1 MASPFWSLPNLLT
14 YGRIIAIPA
23 LVACFFVKGD
33 WGRWAAMWIFIAAGV
48 SDFLDGYLAR
58 AWQQQSAIGRML
70 DPIADKLIV
79 SAALL
84 MLAADQTIA
93 GWSLW
98 AGVIILCRE
107 ILVSGLREF
116 LGSLA
121 VGVPVTRLAKWK
133 TVVQMVAIGFLLAGS
148 AGDKIWP
155 YTTLFGLTLLWIA
168 ALLTLYT
175 GYDYLPRRGAPR
187 HDRGGAMST
196 RLLYFAWVK
205 EKTGIAAEEVELPG
219 EVTTVAELIAWLKTR
234 GPEFDH
240 AFARSEVIR
249 AAIDRTHVRH
259 DAAIGA
265 AREIAFF
272 PPVTGG

>member
-1 MASPFWSLPNLLT
+1 
-14 YGRIIAIPA
+14 
-23 LVACFFVKGD
+23 
-33 WGRWAAMWIFIAAGV
+33 
-48 SDFLDGYLAR
+48 
-58 AWQQQSAIGRML
+58 L

-121 VGVPVTRLAKWK
+121 VSVPVTRLAKWK

-175 GYDYLPRRGAPR
+175 GYDYLR
-187 HDRGGAMST
+187 
-196 RLLYFAWVK
+196 
-205 EKTGIAAEEVELPG
+205 AAVSH
-219 EVTTVAELIAWLKTR
+219 VTTEDER
-234 GPEFDH
+234 
-240 AFARSEVIR
+240 
-249 AAIDRTHVRH
+249 
-259 DAAIGA
+259 
-265 AREIAFF
+265 
-272 PPVTGG
+272 